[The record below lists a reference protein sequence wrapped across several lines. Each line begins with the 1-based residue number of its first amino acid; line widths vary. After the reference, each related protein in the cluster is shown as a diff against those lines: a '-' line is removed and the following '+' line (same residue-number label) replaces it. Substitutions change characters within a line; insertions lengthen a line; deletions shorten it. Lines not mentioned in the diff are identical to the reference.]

1 MKKITIVSA
10 CSFAFLLICSIVAT
24 VTEKLFS
31 ESHVPLIIGVSIL
44 IASGI
49 LALVVR
55 ERITTNLVCF
65 SLSAI
70 AMGFVIRAWYI
81 QRALSNS
88 IFVMILISLGCVLY
102 LWIYFV
108 LIRIP
113 VIRESRGVYSSN
125 RTVFYYFNNKLRID
139 CA

>member
-55 ERITTNLVCF
+55 DRATQY
-65 SLSAI
+65 SL
-70 AMGFVIRAWYI
+70 
-81 QRALSNS
+81 
-88 IFVMILISLGCVLY
+88 
-102 LWIYFV
+102 
-108 LIRIP
+108 
-113 VIRESRGVYSSN
+113 
-125 RTVFYYFNNKLRID
+125 
-139 CA
+139 